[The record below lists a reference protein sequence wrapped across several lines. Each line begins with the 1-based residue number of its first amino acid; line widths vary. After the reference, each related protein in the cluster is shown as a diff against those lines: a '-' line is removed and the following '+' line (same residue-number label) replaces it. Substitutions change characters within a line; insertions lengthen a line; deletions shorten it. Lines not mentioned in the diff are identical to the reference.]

1 MRLFAFIVVCVLFV
15 LGQHNK
21 VGNRDVFLF
30 VRLFWVSCRLQGVR
44 PKRLKAQ
51 SKKASRFHLRKRLAF

>member
-30 VRLFWVSCRLQGVR
+30 VRLFGFLAACRAYDQ
-44 PKRLKAQ
+44 KD
-51 SKKASRFHLRKRLAF
+51 